1 MLRHSQSDTRNPDIE
16 DWTDRFRGEDNSAF
30 FSAAIDE
37 LSDQDGL
44 GLIGLVGSCD
54 LPGVA
59 LRRAQSI
66 LRWDRRPS
74 QWSHAFLL
82 VGGGELREVTLHS
95 RAGHFP
101 EPEDNAITPATLD
114 HYASP
119 RVDANVA
126 LLAVRMEADEA
137 RRVVERATLHPNL
150 ERLRYDLFET
160 LGIWQSYLWTSGT
173 PNPLETGVPN
183 HSSAL
188 VEYCFEEIQLDLTPG
203 ANDRNSAPEHLW
215 NSARWWGEEL
225 GEFDRPIRGRYV
237 TRDRGCSVLE
247 PEER

>member
-1 MLRHSQSDTRNPDIE
+1 MLRHSQSDTRNPDVV

-37 LSDQDGL
+37 LSEQDGL

-101 EPEDNAITPATLD
+101 EPERQRDHAGHARPLRLAARGRQRRAARGADGGRRGAPRRRARDAAPQPRAPALRPLRD
-114 HYASP
+114 ARHLAVLP
-119 RVDANVA
+119 VDARHA
-126 LLAVRMEADEA
+126 EPA
-137 RRVVERATLHPNL
+137 RDRRAQP
-150 ERLRYDLFET
+150 
-160 LGIWQSYLWTSGT
+160 
-173 PNPLETGVPN
+173 
-183 HSSAL
+183 SSAL

-215 NSARWWGEEL
+215 NSARWWA
-225 GEFDRPIRGRYV
+225 RSSASSTGRSAAA
-237 TRDRGCSVLE
+237 T
-247 PEER
+247 